1 MLIGSGVGRRFFHT
15 CSSTVMNLHQ
25 LVYQSRALIFFEAAD
40 LADLLSKSR
49 IYNRDHGITG
59 LLLFTPDGRYLQLL
73 EGDRAVVH
81 ELYHHIEA
89 DPRHADCRIISEAP
103 SAARCFANWH
113 MAYRPA
119 QAVTL
124 RTLLAP
130 VIPPDSAALLLPR
143 PRPHVEFVELLLDF
157 VGGCAPMSELEAMVV
172 AE

>member
-1 MLIGSGVGRRFFHT
+1 
-15 CSSTVMNLHQ
+15 MNLHQ
-25 LVYQSRALIFFEAAD
+25 LVYQSRALIFFEPAD

-49 IYNRDHGITG
+49 TYNRSHGITG
-59 LLLFTPDGRYLQLL
+59 LLLFTPDGRFMQLL
-73 EGDRAVVH
+73 EGERAVVH
-81 ELYHHIEA
+81 ALYHRIGF
-89 DPRHADCRIISEAP
+89 DPRHADCHIITEAP

-130 VIPPDSAALLLPR
+130 VLPPDSAALRLPH
-143 PRPHVEFVELLLDF
+143 PRPHAEFVELLLDF
-157 VGGCAPMSELEAMVV
+157 VGGSAPMSELEAMVV